1 MKDTFYHSTD
11 KLYKIRHNK
20 ISKKTLLIL
29 SLISTFILLVAS
41 IVSFK
46 ESVTLNAKNSDV
58 KYNEVGKVD
67 YKVYLKDNNYYDS
80 SYLNSGMQY
89 VASLIKTVNVKF
101 NYQMHSTK
109 DIAFDSKYK
118 VVGELQITERDD
130 SSKVLYRKAENLIEP
145 KSINIIDDNF
155 TINEEVDIDYD
166 KYNSIVNSYKKDLG
180 LIVSSNLILTLETD
194 TNGTFETDELSK
206 DNKLQITIPLSE
218 ATLQIKMDSNEINES
233 GSLGDSNKLFVI
245 DNFVLFVI
253 FIFLIIVILLNI
265 ALDIYIYLKHFKK
278 DVYRTMVSKILRDYD
293 RLIVNGTLDVNEDDY
308 DKVIIINE
316 FKEMVDA
323 AQTLNKPILFY
334 EPIQNE
340 KCFFVIIADNIL
352 YKYRLTKAF
361 LEKYPNNKKPETEK
375 KFEFVESLEPTK
387 KEDKKENKE

>member
-29 SLISTFILLVAS
+29 SLISTFILLIAS

-46 ESVTLNAKNSDV
+46 ESVTLNSKNSDV

-145 KSINIIDDNF
+145 KSINITDDNF
-155 TINEEVDIDYD
+155 TINEEIDIDYD
-166 KYNSIVNSYKKDLG
+166 KYNNIVNSYKKDLG
-180 LIVSSNLILTLETD
+180 LIVSSNLILTLETN
-194 TNGTFETDELSK
+194 TNGTYKTDKLEK
-206 DNKLQITIPLSE
+206 DNKLQIIIPLSE
-218 ATLQIKMDSNEINES
+218 ATLNIKMNSNEINNS
-233 GSLGDSNKLFVI
+233 GSLGDSNRLFI
-245 DNFVLFVI
+245 IENNVLFIVCVFLLLVTI
-253 FIFLIIVILLNI
+253 FSIV
-265 ALDIYIYLKHFKK
+265 LDIYIYLKNFKK
-278 DVYRTMVSKILRDYD
+278 DIYKAKVSKILKDYD
-293 RLIVNGTLDVNEDDY
+293 RLIVNGKVNINEDNY
-308 DKVIIINE
+308 ENVVIIDD
-316 FKEMVDA
+316 FKEIVDA
-323 AQTLNKPILFY
+323 AQNINQSILFY
-334 EPIQNE
+334 EAIPNE
-340 KCFFVIIADNIL
+340 KCFFVVIADKTL
-352 YKYRLTKAF
+352 YKYRLTRAF
-361 LEKYPNNKKPETEK
+361 LEKNSNNKVEKEVKETKKEK
-375 KFEFVESLEPTK
+375 KKTTTTKKTPTK
-387 KEDKKENKE
+387 K